1 MLAFYGGGGGGG
13 GEYGDRLWGPCGFK
27 DSVCPGHR
35 QQEEHE
41 GAQQQ
46 EQQQAQQAQQG
57 QQGQQVQQGQQEQ
70 QEQRCHVT
78 ELYLSIDQGP
88 IVCLIENGRT
98 GLLWGLF
105 MATEEAGLA
114 LASLNMRSSYRGG
127 RAVQESTDAALDI
140 KITS

>member
-1 MLAFYGGGGGGG
+1 MLAFYGVGGGGG

-41 GAQQQ
+41 GAQ
-46 EQQQAQQAQQG
+46 
-57 QQGQQVQQGQQEQ
+57 QQEQ

-114 LASLNMRSSYRGG
+114 LASLNMRSRPGG
-127 RAVQESTDAALDI
+127 RAVKESTDAALDI